1 MLYTDCIWIF
11 FCIFVSSAIIT
22 LYWLLEKFWTWKG
35 IFSTFAI
42 FILMWLTPKCKH
54 FFANDNWICYLLT
67 RKENHQEKNC
77 PHMTTLWIFS
87 RKTVFIF
94 FFRYRMK
101 IAKKFLLR
109 FVRLSLYLI
118 VIQEIAKQ
126 LGMASAKEFK
136 MWNVELLT
144 VAKRIV
150 KLSKHV
156 FVHQE
161 LGFLVIDA
169 H

>member
-1 MLYTDCIWIF
+1 
-11 FCIFVSSAIIT
+11 
-22 LYWLLEKFWTWKG
+22 
-35 IFSTFAI
+35 
-42 FILMWLTPKCKH
+42 
-54 FFANDNWICYLLT
+54 
-67 RKENHQEKNC
+67 
-77 PHMTTLWIFS
+77 
-87 RKTVFIF
+87 
-94 FFRYRMK
+94 MK

-150 KLSKHV
+150 KLFRHG

>member
-1 MLYTDCIWIF
+1 
-11 FCIFVSSAIIT
+11 
-22 LYWLLEKFWTWKG
+22 
-35 IFSTFAI
+35 
-42 FILMWLTPKCKH
+42 
-54 FFANDNWICYLLT
+54 
-67 RKENHQEKNC
+67 
-77 PHMTTLWIFS
+77 
-87 RKTVFIF
+87 
-94 FFRYRMK
+94 MK